1 MRVLVTGATGFVG
14 SALLQR
20 LAKEPNLSDEDVRV
34 LGRRKP
40 EPFNESHFYTGEI
53 NADADYSEAL
63 SGVDVVV
70 HCAAR
75 VHIMNEQNDNA
86 LTAFRAVNTLGTMN
100 LANQAAK
107 AGVKRFVFVSS
118 IKVNGEETTLGAPF
132 TANDTPNPCDAYGV
146 SKYEAEQALKQLSH
160 ESELEV
166 VIVRPPLVYGPG
178 VKANFN
184 AMMKLA
190 KLPMPLPFGSLTS
203 NQRSLVFVENL
214 VDLLAT
220 CMAHPKAAGQTFLA
234 SDDHDLS
241 TANLL
246 KQLRN
251 AYGRAPLLLPIPEF
265 LFRLAGKLPK
275 IGAIVHRLCGSLQ
288 VDISTNRELLDW
300 TPPVSVEQAFKKT
313 VGK

>member
-1 MRVLVTGATGFVG
+1 MC
-14 SALLQR
+14 
-20 LAKEPNLSDEDVRV
+20 
-34 LGRRKP
+34 
-40 EPFNESHFYTGEI
+40 
-53 NADADYSEAL
+53 
-63 SGVDVVV
+63 VV
-70 HCAAR
+70 H
-75 VHIMNEQNDNA
+75 
-86 LTAFRAVNTLGTMN
+86 
-100 LANQAAK
+100 
-107 AGVKRFVFVSS
+107 
-118 IKVNGEETTLGAPF
+118 
-132 TANDTPNPCDAYGV
+132 
-146 SKYEAEQALKQLSH
+146 
-160 ESELEV
+160 
-166 VIVRPPLVYGPG
+166 PG
-178 VKANFN
+178 VGGN
-184 AMMKLA
+184 
-190 KLPMPLPFGSLTS
+190 
-203 NQRSLVFVENL
+203 FVENL

-288 VDISTNRELLDW
+288 VDISSNRELLDW